1 MCIRDRVM
9 LAAIRLAVTC
19 PGAIPPKMSCVTFPM
34 APVGV
39 MLASPVI
46 RQTTSARKK
55 AVSYTHLDV
64 YKRQEYTKA

>member
-1 MCIRDRVM
+1 M

-55 AVSYTHLDV
+55 EMTTAMQLIQYGTSKVTWA
-64 YKRQEYTKA
+64 R